1 MALKGRSRRVDIKA
15 VGTRGPEVLGGQL
28 GLEAMGIACMAAG
41 LLVLVFLVLGE
52 AGGTTAGSIG
62 VIGLKASKWLKWL
75 MGYAVFVLP
84 AALGYA
90 GILMLIRKK
99 GYFGSLRLLA
109 LIGLVA
115 SSAAIAAIIGG
126 EYGEYGKAGGA
137 MGGFL
142 ASVPSGLIGYIGSA
156 ILHTSV
162 ALICLVVLSNI
173 PLSTA
178 ATFVF
183 ACLWYGLISLWK
195 LLVAGYKSLV
205 LKLLEQPAG
214 SAEKGQKISGSEN
227 FGSQTAETPSITFT
241 PSADQG
247 HDASQRGSSE
257 EDEAA
262 PSIPQRREPRQKR
275 LEEWRKPEHTLQ
287 GRAGH
292 LPLLPPLSILG
303 APIVRKRVK
312 GDSYDVNEMSRT
324 LEATLASFG
333 VLAKVVSVSQGPT
346 VTRFEVQPS
355 SGVKVA
361 RIASLVDDIALAFAA
376 PGIQIEAPIPGKAAV
391 GVEIPNRDKGFV
403 YFREVLET
411 EAYQKAEGRLIVALG
426 KDIAGNA
433 IVADLTDIL
442 HLLVAGS
449 TGSGKSVCLNTII
462 ASLLFRATPEDVRLL
477 MIDPK
482 RVELSVYN
490 GIPHLIAPVVTD
502 PKKAAGY
509 LKWVCEEMENRYRIF
524 QIAGARNISQYNEML
539 EKGMLEQIIDGDS
552 VGGTEQ
558 EAGSFNPRRL
568 PYIVVILDELADLMM
583 VAKNDVEDAI
593 CRLAFMARAA
603 GIHLILA
610 TQRPSVDIVTGII
623 KANIPSRIAFAVSSQ
638 IDSRVILDTPGAE
651 RLLGKGDMLF
661 HPVGLPKPIRI
672 QGAYISDSEVLAL
685 VDFLKGQG
693 EPVYVA
699 KPLETKEGGPES
711 AEVTDDLF
719 EDAARLII
727 EFGEA
732 SISKIQRRYR
742 VGYAR
747 AARLIDTMELMGII
761 GPHNGSKSRNI
772 LMSPVQLEEFI
783 RGLRQEE

>member
-1 MALKGRSRRVDIKA
+1 MDIKA
-15 VGTRGPEVLGGQL
+15 ASPKGQEVLGGQL
-28 GLEAMGIACMAAG
+28 GLEAMGIACLAVG

-109 LIGLVA
+109 LVGLVA

-142 ASVPSGLIGYIGSA
+142 ASVPAGLIGHIGSG
-156 ILHTSV
+156 ILHTAV

-183 ACLWYGLISLWK
+183 ACFWYGLISLWK
-195 LLVAGYKSLV
+195 LVVIGYKSLV

-214 SAEKGQKISGSEN
+214 QAEQGLQRKGLDDI
-227 FGSQTAETPSITFT
+227 GSQTAETPSISFAPT
-241 PSADQG
+241 ADQG
-247 HDASQRGSSE
+247 HDLTHKDPT
-257 EDEAA
+257 EDEASPA
-262 PSIPQRREPRQKR
+262 APQRREPRQKR
-275 LEEWRKPEHTLQ
+275 LEEWRKPEQTLQ

-303 APIVRKRVK
+303 VPIQRKKVK
-312 GDSYDVNEMSRT
+312 GDSYDVIEMSKT
-324 LEATLASFG
+324 LEATLNSFG
-333 VLAKVVSVSQGPT
+333 VSAKVVSVSQGPT

-376 PGIQIEAPIPGKAAV
+376 PGIRIEAPIPGKAAV

-552 VGGTEQ
+552 VIGADQ
-558 EAGSFNPRRL
+558 EAGTFNPRRL

-699 KPLETKEGGPES
+699 KPLETKESGSES

-727 EFGEA
+727 KSGEA

-783 RGLRQEE
+783 RGLREEE

>member
-1 MALKGRSRRVDIKA
+1 VDIKA
-15 VGTRGPEVLGGQL
+15 ASSKGQEVLGGQL
-28 GLEAMGIACMAAG
+28 GLEAMGIACLAVG

-109 LIGLVA
+109 LVGLVA

-142 ASVPSGLIGYIGSA
+142 ASVPAGLIGHIGSG
-156 ILHTSV
+156 ILHTAV

-173 PLSTA
+173 PLSIA

-183 ACLWYGLISLWK
+183 ACFWYGLISLWK
-195 LLVAGYKSLV
+195 LVVIGYKSLV
-205 LKLLEQPAG
+205 LKLLEQPADKAEQG
-214 SAEKGQKISGSEN
+214 SQSKGLDYT
-227 FGSQTAETPSITFT
+227 GSQTAETPSITFAPT
-241 PSADQG
+241 AEQG
-247 HDASQRGSSE
+247 HDLTHKDPTEESSP
-257 EDEAA
+257 AV
-262 PSIPQRREPRQKR
+262 PQRREPRQKR
-275 LEEWRKPEHTLQ
+275 LEEWRKPEQTLQ

-303 APIVRKRVK
+303 VPIQRKKVK
-312 GDSYDVNEMSRT
+312 GDSYDVIEMSKT
-324 LEATLASFG
+324 LEATLNSFG
-333 VLAKVVSVSQGPT
+333 VSAKVVSVSQGPT

-376 PGIQIEAPIPGKAAV
+376 PGIRIEAPIPGKAAV

-433 IVADLTDIL
+433 IVVDLTDIL

-552 VGGTEQ
+552 VIGADQ
-558 EAGSFNPRRL
+558 EAGTFNPRRL

-699 KPLETKEGGPES
+699 KPLETKDSGSES

-727 EFGEA
+727 ESGEA

-783 RGLRQEE
+783 RGLREEE